1 MPPPTP
7 FLMKKKFFFNLRE
20 LEEGQRERV
29 IEYLKGSIN
38 GGLEEGWVN
47 FLLGESNADVKM
59 VPSTSG
65 AVE

>member
-1 MPPPTP
+1 M
-7 FLMKKKFFFNLRE
+7 
-20 LEEGQRERV
+20 

-47 FLLGESNADVKM
+47 FLLGESNADVEK
-59 VPSTSG
+59 VPSTSA